1 MSTCIELY
9 NVTDLPDL
17 LDYAYHRYITVGFLF
32 GSVII
37 LSTVTNMCLFNSIK
51 KYVKEIKQ
59 SQQLLPPDY
68 K

>member
-17 LDYAYHRYITVGFLF
+17 LDYAYHRYITAGFLF
-32 GSVII
+32 GSIVI
-37 LSTVTNMCLFNSIK
+37 LSTLANLCAVSSIK
-51 KYVKEIKQ
+51 KHIKEIKT
-59 SQQLLPPDY
+59 SYILPPDY